1 MKKLFTPEFKQKCLN
16 LLLNERH
23 TTIEVS
29 KMMNVSMSA
38 LQRWKGVSLL
48 SRPQIKRCCLSL
60 SKEGCH
66 KISIA
71 RCFGLNRT
79 TLYRWDKM

>member
-29 KMMNVSMSA
+29 KMMNNTA
-38 LQRWKGVSLL
+38 LYCWSLQFKYA
-48 SRPQIKRCCLSL
+48 SR
-60 SKEGCH
+60 
-66 KISIA
+66 
-71 RCFGLNRT
+71 GLPFQ
-79 TLYRWDKM
+79 